1 MKLLIALSSLAVV
14 TAACA
19 TSAGTPISSN
29 SAAKSVNSV
38 QLNSGAN
45 AGSDVSDIGTR
56 PNPPAHKVPAQ
67 PPVAPPVLA
76 PNHAAQPL
84 PVSPRD
90 HCSNETGRP
99 GKPQP
104 MCLPA

>member
-1 MKLLIALSSLAVV
+1 MKLLLALSSIAVV

-19 TSAGTPISSN
+19 SSAGTPGSSEQ
-29 SAAKSVNSV
+29 SAKSVNAV
-38 QLNSGAN
+38 QLRSGAN

-56 PNPPAHKVPAQ
+56 PNPPLHKVPGQ
-67 PPVAPPVLA
+67 PPVAPPVLT
-76 PNHAAQPL
+76 PNRAAQPA
-84 PVSPRD
+84 PVQAHDR
-90 HCSNETGRP
+90 CSTETGRP